1 MEKLQGK
8 ARKIALL
15 GVIDIGSAF
24 MQLKIADKAEGE
36 QLKILESVTKTLPIG
51 RETFSEGRISPEM
64 MRALSKNLLGFR
76 QLLREYKVKKY
87 KVVATGAIRE
97 ALNREYVIDQ
107 IKANTGFTIEM
118 IHASQE
124 RFLTQQAV
132 RNALPSYDKLKKEGL
147 LIVNIGSGGVQVAA
161 YAPDGM
167 QYSQNINM
175 GALRIRQ
182 LLSSAELKTM
192 EYTRLLKEYIYGYIQ
207 ELILPMQKGFRHL
220 VITGEEVDVLYRI
233 CGGEGKPQNERSL
246 DQAVFRQLYEKM
258 HFMNAQQIRDEFDL
272 GFERAEML
280 LPAMMIVQAFISAAG
295 AKKVYCPSVGLSN
308 GILYEMSREKEDTE
322 MEEELLQYIR
332 ATARQYYISMNHVEE
347 VAKNALLI
355 FDHLGKKQSLTN
367 RHRLLLEMGALLHDI
382 GKQIN
387 LANHAQCGA
396 DLLMHM
402 DLIGISEEEQRQL
415 VVLVR
420 YHEAG
425 EPKAEDEAY
434 KALNKKS
441 RMAVS
446 KLLAMLQAAN
456 ALDYSHKQKLYDLV
470 IKLKGES
477 FIIQAFTKENAV
489 LEEWMFQHT
498 QGLFREVFSLEP
510 ELKVY
515 TKRMPG

>member
-1 MEKLQGK
+1 
-8 ARKIALL
+8 
-15 GVIDIGSAF
+15 
-24 MQLKIADKAEGE
+24 
-36 QLKILESVTKTLPIG
+36 
-51 RETFSEGRISPEM
+51 
-64 MRALSKNLLGFR
+64 
-76 QLLREYKVKKY
+76 
-87 KVVATGAIRE
+87 
-97 ALNREYVIDQ
+97 
-107 IKANTGFTIEM
+107 
-118 IHASQE
+118 
-124 RFLTQQAV
+124 
-132 RNALPSYDKLKKEGL
+132 
-147 LIVNIGSGGVQVAA
+147 
-161 YAPDGM
+161 
-167 QYSQNINM
+167 
-175 GALRIRQ
+175 
-182 LLSSAELKTM
+182 
-192 EYTRLLKEYIYGYIQ
+192 
-207 ELILPMQKGFRHL
+207 
-220 VITGEEVDVLYRI
+220 
-233 CGGEGKPQNERSL
+233 
-246 DQAVFRQLYEKM
+246 
-258 HFMNAQQIRDEFDL
+258 
-272 GFERAEML
+272 
-280 LPAMMIVQAFISAAG
+280 
-295 AKKVYCPSVGLSN
+295 
-308 GILYEMSREKEDTE
+308 MSREKEDTE

>member
-1 MEKLQGK
+1 MEKLQRKSGK
-8 ARKIALL
+8 ITML

-24 MQLKIADKAEGE
+24 MQLKIAAKAEGK
-36 QLKILESVTKTLPIG
+36 QLQILESVTKTLPIG
-51 RETFSEGRISPEM
+51 RETFSAGRISPEM

-76 QLLREYKVKKY
+76 QLLREYKVKKF

-97 ALNREYVIDQ
+97 AVNREYVIDQ

-161 YAPDGM
+161 YAADGM

-182 LLSSAELKTM
+182 VLSSLELKMM
-192 EYTRLLKEYIYGYIQ
+192 EYTKLLKEYIYGYIQ
-207 ELILPMQKGFRHL
+207 ELILPMQRHFRHL

-233 CGGEGKPQNERSL
+233 CSEKMKPQNERIL
-246 DQAVFRQLYEKM
+246 DQTDLRKLYEAM
-258 HFMNAQQIRDEFDL
+258 LFMNPQQIRDEFDL

-280 LPAMMIVQAFISAAG
+280 LPATMIVQAFIGAAG

-308 GILYEMSREKEDTE
+308 GILYEMSREKEDTV
-322 MEEELLQYIR
+322 MEEELMQYIR
-332 ATARQYYISMNHVEE
+332 AIAKQYYTSMDHVEE
-347 VAKNALLI
+347 VASHALLL
-355 FDHLGKKQSLTN
+355 FDHLGKKHSLTP
-367 RHRLLLEMGALLHDI
+367 RHRLLLEMGAFLHDI

-425 EPKAEDEAY
+425 EPKADDEAY
-434 KALNKKS
+434 TALNKKS

-446 KLLAMLQAAN
+446 KLLAMLQTAN
-456 ALDYSHKQKLYDLV
+456 ALDYSHKQKLYELV
-470 IKLKGES
+470 IKQKGES
-477 FIIQAFTKENAV
+477 FIIQAFTKENAL

-510 ELKVY
+510 ELKIY